1 MGMPVLQESAQFVPI
16 PRRPTIDQLIVEAHA
31 IDYDP
36 LEERKD
42 SHVSQAGMV
51 KMPSDGFIGNEFAN
65 MHASVKTNDEQFGV
79 SVFGPI

>member
-1 MGMPVLQESAQFVPI
+1 MGMPVLQEGAQFVPI

-42 SHVSQAGMV
+42 SHVS
-51 KMPSDGFIGNEFAN
+51 
-65 MHASVKTNDEQFGV
+65 
-79 SVFGPI
+79 